1 MNKVPSLKQA
11 QRLILDLAQP
21 TTAETVTLDNALG
34 LVTATPLKAN
44 LPVPSF
50 DHSTRDGYAL
60 KSRDLK
66 PASVSNPVTL
76 RVTGEIQAGC
86 TELPSL
92 ATGQA
97 LRIMTG
103 GAIPPGSDLVMAQE
117 DVEINSTT
125 IIVNQSP
132 PAGSFVRKK
141 GSAIAR
147 GRVIVRAGTTL
158 APDHL
163 ALLATAGTG
172 AIKAHRKPAAAV
184 ICTGSELIPQGKTP
198 RPGQVISSNRL
209 LLDGL
214 IKSCGGIT
222 TALTTAPDQGQEIAT
237 ALKSFLT
244 AQVPLIITTGGMGPG
259 KFDLMAEVFSELKI
273 KTIYNALEVKP
284 GRATMLGI
292 HGKSLVFAMPGPPP
306 AVRLLF
312 NELIKPALL
321 KIGGARTPLN
331 KLVRAELTESIYIRP
346 GNFLH
351 LKGGVSF
358 IEGGKLRVNL
368 ADRTEKIN
376 CVIHLPPGRRHLK
389 NGELVAIHPTTA
401 AF

>member
-1 MNKVPSLKQA
+1 MSQALTLKEA

-21 TTAETVTLDNALG
+21 TTAETIALDSALDR
-34 LVTATPLKAN
+34 VTAEPLKAN

-50 DHSTRDGYAL
+50 DHSTRDGYAA

-66 PASVSNPVTL
+66 QASVSNPILL

-86 TELPSL
+86 TKLPAL
-92 ATGQA
+92 DRGQA

-117 DVEINSTT
+117 DVEIKADT

-132 PAGSFVRKK
+132 PAGAFIRKK
-141 GSAIAR
+141 GSGLAK
-147 GRVIVRAGTTL
+147 GRVIVQAGATL

-163 ALLATAGTG
+163 ALLATAGVG
-172 AIKAHRKPAAAV
+172 NIKVHRKPAVAV
-184 ICTGSELIPQGKTP
+184 ICTGSELIPQGK
-198 RPGQVISSNRL
+198 RPMAGQVISSNRL
-209 LLDGL
+209 LLDSL
-214 IKSCGGIT
+214 IRTYGGA
-222 TALTTAPDQGQEIAT
+222 TAALITAPDQRKMIANE
-237 ALKSFLT
+237 LGSFLT
-244 AQVPLIITTGGMGPG
+244 DQVPLIITTGGMGPG
-259 KFDLMAEVFSELKI
+259 KFDLMGEVFTELGV
-273 KTIYNALEVKP
+273 KTIYNSLKVKP

-292 HGKSLVFAMPGPPP
+292 HGKSLIFAMPGPPP

-321 KIGGARTPLN
+321 KTGGARAPLN
-331 KLVRAELTESIYIRP
+331 KSLRAELSEATHIRP

-351 LKGGVSF
+351 LKGGVYF
-358 IEGGKLRVNL
+358 ADGGKLRVNL

-376 CVIHLPPGRRHLK
+376 CVIHLPPGRNHLK
-389 NGELVAIHPTTA
+389 SGEQVTIHPTA
-401 AF
+401 PAF